1 MGTILC
7 DQHPTFRSTHG
18 FPVSD
23 DLASRES
30 IPARS
35 NISFHQPVK
44 VGTSEQWNWLEWLLH
59 KIIYLNTHTHIFIYI
74 YIHMYIYVYIY
85 MIILWYILYIYIMTS
100 WRTPSKTWERVQ
112 FLNPQTNGTCLK
124 EFPEI
129 VSFVTKPICWAV
141 RIEPLDLSGPVS
153 KQVLWNYSDQCH
165 AQLVASKNGQLAIV
179 VHVSR
184 KPVQRVFWGSD
195 HILFLYGILEAQWHG
210 EPQKKWTPQKYWQ
223 NGTGPIDKVTNVSI
237 VKLVQNPSI
246 FWWFRD
252 DPSK

>member
-1 MGTILC
+1 
-7 DQHPTFRSTHG
+7 
-18 FPVSD
+18 
-23 DLASRES
+23 
-30 IPARS
+30 
-35 NISFHQPVK
+35 
-44 VGTSEQWNWLEWLLH
+44 
-59 KIIYLNTHTHIFIYI
+59 
-74 YIHMYIYVYIY
+74 
-85 MIILWYILYIYIMTS
+85 MTS

-165 AQLVASKNGQLAIV
+165 AQLVASKNGQLAVV